1 MAYQHG
7 VYTREQA
14 TSMSAATNS
23 TAGLQV
29 VFGTAPIYQL
39 ADLTGVTSPRLCSSY
54 AEAAAALGYDTNF
67 EAFTLNQSIKASF
80 ELFGVA
86 PIVLVNVLDPN
97 KAQHVN
103 NVSKPTEQTVTGGSF
118 VISAEQEPVPYVLRA
133 TLTVSAQTSGDPLVA
148 GTDYTVEYDED
159 GLATVTLTSATAKA
173 LAKVYVTYKA
183 IKLTAGKTA
192 VTAAEITTAISDK
205 LREVYPR
212 FGMTPG
218 LLLAPGYSKDP
229 NVAAVMQG
237 ACENINGVY
246 SCECILDVDC
256 GASGAWTYDAVK
268 QVKENKGLT
277 SPHAYA
283 YWPMAQVGNYRL
295 SLSAIMGAL
304 TAATDAANGDVPS
317 LSPSNK
323 SLPGVTGLCLED
335 GTEVILDQA
344 QANVV
349 NSAGIGTVLNL
360 NGFKAWG
367 NNTCAYPSTTDPKDR
382 WIAVRR
388 FFTWRSNSLIQTYFE
403 RVDSPANY
411 RMIEAIVDA
420 ENVNGNAYVAAG
432 ACAAYQC
439 EFRSD
444 ENPTTQI
451 LDGTIKFHLTLAPYN
466 PAECIEFTL
475 EFDPTAIASALTGG
489 GE

>member
-39 ADLTGVTSPRLCSSY
+39 ADLTGVTAPKLCSSY
-54 AEAAAALGYDTNF
+54 AEAVAALGYDTNF

-97 KAQHVN
+97 KTQHVT

-173 LAKVYVTYKA
+173 LTKVYVTYKA

-192 VTAAEITTAISDK
+192 VTATEITTAISDK

-218 LLLAPGYSKDP
+218 LLLAPGFSKDP
-229 NVAAVMQG
+229 NVAAAMQG

-256 GASGAWTYDAVK
+256 GASGAQTYDAVK
-268 QVKENKGLT
+268 QVKESKGLT

>member
-39 ADLTGVTSPRLCSSY
+39 ADLTGVTAPRLCSSY

-97 KAQHVN
+97 KAQHVT

-133 TLTVSAQTSGDPLVA
+133 TLTVSAQTSGDPLVE

-246 SCECILDVDC
+246 SCECILDMDC
-256 GASGAWTYDAVK
+256 GTSGAQTYDAVK
-268 QVKENKGLT
+268 QVKESKGLT

>member
-54 AEAAAALGYDTNF
+54 AEAVAALGYDTNF

-97 KAQHVN
+97 KTQHVT

-133 TLTVSAQTSGDPLVA
+133 TLTVSAQSSGDPLVE

-159 GLATVTLTSATAKA
+159 GLATVTLTSAMAKA
-173 LAKVYVTYKA
+173 LTKVYVTYKA

-192 VTAAEITTAISDK
+192 VTATEITTAISDK

-218 LLLAPGYSKDP
+218 LLLAPGFSKDP

-256 GASGAWTYDAVK
+256 GASGARTYDAVK
-268 QVKENKGLT
+268 QVKESKGLT

>member
-39 ADLTGVTSPRLCSSY
+39 ADLTGVTAPRLCSSY

-97 KAQHVN
+97 KAQHVT

-256 GASGAWTYDAVK
+256 GTSGAQTYDAVK
-268 QVKENKGLT
+268 QVKESKGLT

-451 LDGTIKFHLTLAPYN
+451 LDGTIKFYLTLAPYN

>member
-39 ADLTGVTSPRLCSSY
+39 ADLTGVTAPRLCSSY

-97 KAQHVN
+97 KAQHVT

-218 LLLAPGYSKDP
+218 LLLSPGYSKDP

-256 GASGAWTYDAVK
+256 GTSGAQTYDAVK
-268 QVKENKGLT
+268 QVKESKGLT

-388 FFTWRSNSLIQTYFE
+388 FFTWRSNSLIQMYFE

>member
-39 ADLTGVTSPRLCSSY
+39 ADLTGVTAPRLCSSY

-97 KAQHVN
+97 KAQHVT

-256 GASGAWTYDAVK
+256 GASGARTYDAVK

-283 YWPMAQVGNYRL
+283 YWPMAQVGDYRL
-295 SLSAIMGAL
+295 SLSAVMGAL

>member
-39 ADLTGVTSPRLCSSY
+39 ADLTDVTAPRLCSSY

-97 KAQHVN
+97 KAQHVT
-103 NVSKPTEQTVTGGSF
+103 NVSKPTEQTVTGSSF

-256 GASGAWTYDAVK
+256 GTSGARTYDAVK

>member
-1 MAYQHG
+1 MAYKHG

-14 TSMSAATNS
+14 TSMSAAMSS

-39 ADLTGVTSPRLCSSY
+39 ADLTGVTAPRLCSSY

-97 KAQHVN
+97 KAQHVT

-218 LLLAPGYSKDP
+218 LLLAPSYSKDP

-256 GASGAWTYDAVK
+256 GTSGAQTYDAVK
-268 QVKENKGLT
+268 RVKESKGLT

-295 SLSAIMGAL
+295 SLSAIIGAL

-451 LDGTIKFHLTLAPYN
+451 LNGTIKFHLTLAPYN

-475 EFDPTAIASALTGG
+475 EFDPTAIASALIGG

>member
-39 ADLTGVTSPRLCSSY
+39 ADLTGVTAPRLCSSY

-97 KAQHVN
+97 KAQHVT

-173 LAKVYVTYKA
+173 LVKVYVTYKA
-183 IKLTAGKTA
+183 IKLTAGKTT

-256 GASGAWTYDAVK
+256 GTSGAQTYDAVK
-268 QVKENKGLT
+268 QVKESKGLT

-323 SLPGVTGLCLED
+323 SLPGVTGLCLGD

-444 ENPTTQI
+444 ENSTTQI

>member
-39 ADLTGVTSPRLCSSY
+39 ADLTGVTAPRLCSSY

-256 GASGAWTYDAVK
+256 GASGARTYDAVK
-268 QVKENKGLT
+268 QVKESKGLT

>member
-39 ADLTGVTSPRLCSSY
+39 ADLTGVTAPRLCSSY

-97 KAQHVN
+97 KAQHVT

-159 GLATVTLTSATAKA
+159 GLATVTLTSVTAKA

-256 GASGAWTYDAVK
+256 GTSGAQTYDAVK

-283 YWPMAQVGNYRL
+283 YWPMAQVGNYRM

-323 SLPGVTGLCLED
+323 SLPGATGLCLED

-349 NSAGIGTVLNL
+349 NSTGIGTVLNL

>member
-14 TSMSAATNS
+14 TSMSAAANS

-39 ADLTGVTSPRLCSSY
+39 ADLTGVTAPRLCSSY

-97 KAQHVN
+97 KAQHVT

-256 GASGAWTYDAVK
+256 GTSGAQTYDAVK
-268 QVKENKGLT
+268 QVKESKGLT

>member
-39 ADLTGVTSPRLCSSY
+39 ADLTGVTAPKLCSSY
-54 AEAAAALGYDTNF
+54 AEAVAALGYDTNF
-67 EAFTLNQSIKASF
+67 GAFTLNQSIKASF

-97 KAQHVN
+97 KAQHVT

-173 LAKVYVTYKA
+173 FAKVYVTYKA

-256 GASGAWTYDAVK
+256 GTSGAQTYDAVK
-268 QVKENKGLT
+268 QVKESKGLT

-335 GTEVILDQA
+335 GTEVILDQT

>member
-39 ADLTGVTSPRLCSSY
+39 ADLTGVTAPRLCSSY

-97 KAQHVN
+97 KAQHVT

-148 GTDYTVEYDED
+148 GADYTVEYDED

-256 GASGAWTYDAVK
+256 GTSGAQTYDAVK

-335 GTEVILDQA
+335 GIEVILDQA

>member
-23 TAGLQV
+23 TAGLQI

-39 ADLTGVTSPRLCSSY
+39 ADLTGVTAPRLCSSY

-67 EAFTLNQSIKASF
+67 ETFTLNQSIKASF

-97 KAQHVN
+97 KAQHVT

-133 TLTVSAQTSGDPLVA
+133 TLIVSAQTSGDPLVA

-246 SCECILDVDC
+246 SCECILDMDC
-256 GASGAWTYDAVK
+256 GASGARTYDAVK
-268 QVKENKGLT
+268 QVKESKGLT

-335 GTEVILDQA
+335 GTEVIIDQS

>member
-39 ADLTGVTSPRLCSSY
+39 ADLTGVTAPRLCSSY

-97 KAQHVN
+97 KAQHVT

-256 GASGAWTYDAVK
+256 GTSGAQTYDAVK
-268 QVKENKGLT
+268 QVKESKGLT

-349 NSAGIGTVLNL
+349 NSTGIGTVLNL

-451 LDGTIKFHLTLAPYN
+451 LNGTIKFHLTLAPYN

-475 EFDPTAIASALTGG
+475 EFDPTAIASALIGG

>member
-39 ADLTGVTSPRLCSSY
+39 ADLTGVTAPRLCSSY
-54 AEAAAALGYDTNF
+54 AEAVAALGYDTNF

-97 KAQHVN
+97 KVQHVT
-103 NVSKPTEQTVTGGSF
+103 NVNQPTEQTVTGGSF

-133 TLTVSAQTSGDPLVA
+133 TLTVSAQSSGDPLVE

-256 GASGAWTYDAVK
+256 GASGARTYDAVK
-268 QVKENKGLT
+268 QVKESKGLT

>member
-39 ADLTGVTSPRLCSSY
+39 ADLTGVTAPRLCSSY

-97 KAQHVN
+97 KAQHVT

-173 LAKVYVTYKA
+173 LVKVYVTYKA
-183 IKLTAGKTA
+183 IKLTAGKTT

-256 GASGAWTYDAVK
+256 GTSGAQTYDAVK
-268 QVKENKGLT
+268 QVKESKGLT

-295 SLSAIMGAL
+295 SLSAIMGAR

-451 LDGTIKFHLTLAPYN
+451 LDGTI
-466 PAECIEFTL
+466 
-475 EFDPTAIASALTGG
+475 
-489 GE
+489 

>member
-39 ADLTGVTSPRLCSSY
+39 ADLTGVTAPRLCSSY

-97 KAQHVN
+97 KAQHVT
-103 NVSKPTEQTVTGGSF
+103 NVSKPTEQTVTGSSF

-133 TLTVSAQTSGDPLVA
+133 TLTVSAQTGGDPLAA

-256 GASGAWTYDAVK
+256 GTSGAQTYDAVK
-268 QVKENKGLT
+268 QVKESKGLT

-367 NNTCAYPSTTDPKDR
+367 NNTCAYPSTIDPKDR

>member
-39 ADLTGVTSPRLCSSY
+39 ADLTGVTAPRLCSSY

-97 KAQHVN
+97 KTQHVT

-256 GASGAWTYDAVK
+256 GTSGAQTYDAVK
-268 QVKENKGLT
+268 QVKESKGLT

-335 GTEVILDQA
+335 GTEVMH
-344 QANVV
+344 
-349 NSAGIGTVLNL
+349 
-360 NGFKAWG
+360 
-367 NNTCAYPSTTDPKDR
+367 
-382 WIAVRR
+382 RR
-388 FFTWRSNSLIQTYFE
+388 TW
-403 RVDSPANY
+403 
-411 RMIEAIVDA
+411 
-420 ENVNGNAYVAAG
+420 
-432 ACAAYQC
+432 
-439 EFRSD
+439 
-444 ENPTTQI
+444 
-451 LDGTIKFHLTLAPYN
+451 
-466 PAECIEFTL
+466 
-475 EFDPTAIASALTGG
+475 
-489 GE
+489 

>member
-39 ADLTGVTSPRLCSSY
+39 ADLTGVTAPRLCSSY

-97 KAQHVN
+97 KTQHVT

-133 TLTVSAQTSGDPLVA
+133 TLTVSAQSSGDPLVA
-148 GTDYTVEYDED
+148 GTDYTVEYDEN
-159 GLATVTLTSATAKA
+159 GLATVTLTSATAKS

-192 VTAAEITTAISDK
+192 VTATEITTAISDK

-256 GASGAWTYDAVK
+256 GASGAQTYDAVK
-268 QVKENKGLT
+268 QVKESKGLT

-283 YWPMAQVGNYRL
+283 YWPMAQVGDYRL

>member
-39 ADLTGVTSPRLCSSY
+39 ADLTGVTAPRLCSSY

-97 KAQHVN
+97 KAQHVT
-103 NVSKPTEQTVTGGSF
+103 NVSKPTEQTVTGSSF

-192 VTAAEITTAISDK
+192 VTATEITTAISDK

-256 GASGAWTYDAVK
+256 GASGARTYDAVK
-268 QVKENKGLT
+268 QVKESKGLT

-283 YWPMAQVGNYRL
+283 YWPMAQVGDYRL

-335 GTEVILDQA
+335 GTEVILDQT

-444 ENPTTQI
+444 ENPTTKI

>member
-39 ADLTGVTSPRLCSSY
+39 ADLTGVTAPRLCSSY

-97 KAQHVN
+97 KAQHVT

-218 LLLAPGYSKDP
+218 LLLSPGYSKDP

-256 GASGAWTYDAVK
+256 GTSGAQTYDAVK
-268 QVKENKGLT
+268 QVKESKGLT

>member
-39 ADLTGVTSPRLCSSY
+39 ADLTGVTAPRLCSSY

-97 KAQHVN
+97 KAQHVT

-256 GASGAWTYDAVK
+256 GTSGAQTYDAVK
-268 QVKENKGLT
+268 QVKESKGLT

-349 NSAGIGTVLNL
+349 NSTGLGTVLNL

>member
-39 ADLTGVTSPRLCSSY
+39 ADLTGVTAPRLCSSY

-97 KAQHVN
+97 KAQHVT
-103 NVSKPTEQTVTGGSF
+103 NVSKPTEQTVTSGSF

-148 GTDYTVEYDED
+148 GADYTVEYDED

-256 GASGAWTYDAVK
+256 GTSGAQTYDAVK

-335 GTEVILDQA
+335 GIEVILDQA

-411 RMIEAIVDA
+411 RMLEAIVDA

>member
-39 ADLTGVTSPRLCSSY
+39 ADLTGVTAPRLCSSY

-97 KAQHVN
+97 KAQHVT
-103 NVSKPTEQTVTGGSF
+103 NVSKPTEQTVTGSSF

-256 GASGAWTYDAVK
+256 GTSGAQTYDAVK
-268 QVKENKGLT
+268 QVKESKGLT

>member
-39 ADLTGVTSPRLCSSY
+39 ADLTGVTAPRLCSSY
-54 AEAAAALGYDTNF
+54 AEAAAVLGYDTNF

-97 KAQHVN
+97 KAQHVT

-173 LAKVYVTYKA
+173 LAKVYVTYTA

-256 GASGAWTYDAVK
+256 GASGAQTYDAVK
-268 QVKENKGLT
+268 QVKESKGLT

-388 FFTWRSNSLIQTYFE
+388 FFTWCSNSLIQTYFE

-475 EFDPTAIASALTGG
+475 AFDPTAIASALTGG

>member
-39 ADLTGVTSPRLCSSY
+39 ADLTGVTAPRLCSNY

-86 PIVLVNVLDPN
+86 PVVLVNVLDPN
-97 KAQHVN
+97 KAQHVT

-256 GASGAWTYDAVK
+256 GTSGAQTYDAVK
-268 QVKENKGLT
+268 QVKESKGLT

-411 RMIEAIVDA
+411 RKIEAIVDA

>member
-39 ADLTGVTSPRLCSSY
+39 ADLTGVTAPRLCSSY
-54 AEAAAALGYDTNF
+54 AEAAAALGYDINF

-97 KAQHVN
+97 KAQHVT
-103 NVSKPTEQTVTGGSF
+103 NVSKPTEQTVTGSSF

-218 LLLAPGYSKDP
+218 LLLAPSYSKDP

-256 GASGAWTYDAVK
+256 GTSGARTYDAVK

-411 RMIEAIVDA
+411 RMLEAIVDA

>member
-39 ADLTGVTSPRLCSSY
+39 ADLTGVTAPRLCSSY

-97 KAQHVN
+97 KAQHVT

-148 GTDYTVEYDED
+148 GMDYTVEYDED

-218 LLLAPGYSKDP
+218 LLLSPGYSKDP

-256 GASGAWTYDAVK
+256 GTSGAQTYDAVK
-268 QVKENKGLT
+268 QVKESKGLT

-283 YWPMAQVGNYRL
+283 YWPMAQVGNYQL

-367 NNTCAYPSTTDPKDR
+367 NNTCAYPSTADPKDR

>member
-39 ADLTGVTSPRLCSSY
+39 ADLTGVTAPRLCSSY
-54 AEAAAALGYDTNF
+54 AEAVAALGYDTNF

-97 KAQHVN
+97 KAQHVT

-192 VTAAEITTAISDK
+192 VTTTEITTAISDK

-256 GASGAWTYDAVK
+256 GASGARTYDAVK
-268 QVKENKGLT
+268 QVKESKGLT

-283 YWPMAQVGNYRL
+283 YWPMAQVGDYRL

>member
-39 ADLTGVTSPRLCSSY
+39 ADLTGVTAPRLCSSY

-97 KAQHVN
+97 KAQHVT
-103 NVSKPTEQTVTGGSF
+103 NVSKPTEQTVTGSSF

-246 SCECILDVDC
+246 SCECILDMDC
-256 GASGAWTYDAVK
+256 GTSGAQTYDAVK
-268 QVKENKGLT
+268 QVKESKSLT

>member
-39 ADLTGVTSPRLCSSY
+39 ADLTGVTAPRLCSSY

-86 PIVLVNVLDPN
+86 PIVLINVLDPN
-97 KAQHVN
+97 KAQHVT

-133 TLTVSAQTSGDPLVA
+133 TLTVSAQTSGDSLVA

-256 GASGAWTYDAVK
+256 GTSGAQTYDAVK
-268 QVKENKGLT
+268 QVKESKGLT

-283 YWPMAQVGNYRL
+283 YWPMAQVGDYRL

-335 GTEVILDQA
+335 GTEVILDQT

-444 ENPTTQI
+444 ENPTAQI

>member
-39 ADLTGVTSPRLCSSY
+39 ADLTGVTSPKLCSSY
-54 AEAAAALGYDTNF
+54 AEAVAALGYDTNF

-97 KAQHVN
+97 KAQHVT
-103 NVSKPTEQTVTGGSF
+103 NVSKPTEQTVTGSSF

-218 LLLAPGYSKDP
+218 LLLAPSYSKDP

-256 GASGAWTYDAVK
+256 GTSGARTYDAVK

>member
-39 ADLTGVTSPRLCSSY
+39 ADLTGVTAPRLCSSY

-97 KAQHVN
+97 KAQHVT

-192 VTAAEITTAISDK
+192 VTAAEIATAISDK

-256 GASGAWTYDAVK
+256 GTSGAQTYDAVK
-268 QVKENKGLT
+268 QVKESKGLT

-439 EFRSD
+439 GFRSD

>member
-39 ADLTGVTSPRLCSSY
+39 ADLTGVTAPRLCSSY

-97 KAQHVN
+97 KAQHVT

-173 LAKVYVTYKA
+173 LVKVYVTYKA
-183 IKLTAGKTA
+183 IKLTAGKTT

-256 GASGAWTYDAVK
+256 GTSGAQTYDAVK
-268 QVKENKGLT
+268 QVKESKGLT

>member
-39 ADLTGVTSPRLCSSY
+39 ADLTGVTAPRLCSSY

-97 KAQHVN
+97 KAQHVT

-173 LAKVYVTYKA
+173 LVKVYVTYKA
-183 IKLTAGKTA
+183 IKLTAGKTT

-256 GASGAWTYDAVK
+256 GTSGAQTYDAVK
-268 QVKENKGLT
+268 QVKESKGLT

-444 ENPTTQI
+444 ENSTTQI

>member
-39 ADLTGVTSPRLCSSY
+39 ADLTGVTAPRLCSSY

-97 KAQHVN
+97 KAQHVT

-192 VTAAEITTAISDK
+192 VTTTEITTAISDK

-256 GASGAWTYDAVK
+256 GASGARTYDAVK
-268 QVKENKGLT
+268 QVKESKGLT

-283 YWPMAQVGNYRL
+283 YWPMAQVGDYRL

-444 ENPTTQI
+444 ENPTTKI

>member
-39 ADLTGVTSPRLCSSY
+39 ADLTGVTAPKLCSSY
-54 AEAAAALGYDTNF
+54 AEAVAALGYDTNF

-97 KAQHVN
+97 KTQHVT

-133 TLTVSAQTSGDPLVA
+133 TLTVSAQTSGDPLVEDM
-148 GTDYTVEYDED
+148 DYTVDYDED

-173 LAKVYVTYKA
+173 LTKVYVTYKA

-192 VTAAEITTAISDK
+192 VTATEITTAISDK

-218 LLLAPGYSKDP
+218 LLLAPGFSKDP
-229 NVAAVMQG
+229 NVAAAMQG

-256 GASGAWTYDAVK
+256 GASGAQTYDAVK
-268 QVKENKGLT
+268 QVKESKGLT

-283 YWPMAQVGNYRL
+283 YWPMAQVGASRL

>member
-39 ADLTGVTSPRLCSSY
+39 ADLTGVTAPRLCSSY

-97 KAQHVN
+97 KAQHVT

-173 LAKVYVTYKA
+173 LVKVYVTYKA
-183 IKLTAGKTA
+183 IKLTAGKTT

-256 GASGAWTYDAVK
+256 GTSGAQTYDAVK
-268 QVKENKGLT
+268 QVKESKGLT

-444 ENPTTQI
+444 ENPTMQI